1 MSAIDD
7 TLRRLEYTRRRR
19 QALSLAVFGGV
30 LVLLWMGLQY
40 LSFEPSE
47 LVDQFSTWTTWLEAF
62 LTPNFAD
69 FSLHAIENELTGWNG
84 LFGTLGYL
92 LTNPVDGFE
101 MLLESFTEGKETT
114 LLGLSVVTIVI
125 GLCGTILGFPFA
137 LLFGVLGSER
147 VTPFP
152 FNFIFRGVMSLIRA
166 IPALVWILIYVPLA
180 GISPVS
186 AVLAVAT
193 DTVGI
198 LGRLFTDEL
207 EEIDEGPI
215 EAIRSTGADQSQ
227 IVSFG
232 MLSQVSTSFIAWT
245 LYSLEINVRVAVSL
259 GVVGAGGLGRYIEL
273 KLRLL
278 DYGPAAA
285 GILLVVFIVLTVE
298 LTSTRIRARLRP
310 GEHDSKGLVQT
321 VRELGDAGKWVGRAE
336 PTTVGGGGSADEEQ
350 TDDGLTVEER
360 EPEED
365 EGTDDEPS

>member
-1 MSAIDD
+1 VSAIDD
-7 TLRRLEYTRRRR
+7 TLRRLERARWYR
-19 QALSLAVFGGV
+19 QGLTLLALGGV
-30 LVLLWMGLQY
+30 LLLLWLGLQY
-40 LSFEPSE
+40 LQFDAGE
-47 LVDQFSTWTTWLEAF
+47 LADQFSTWTTWIEAF
-62 LTPNFAD
+62 LTPNFTD
-69 FSLHAIENELTGWNG
+69 FSLYAIENELTGWAG
-84 LFGTLGYL
+84 LFGTLGYV
-92 LTNPVDGFE
+92 LTNPIDGFD
-101 MLLESFTEGKETT
+101 MVLRSFTDGKETT
-114 LLGLSVVTIVI
+114 LLGLSVITIVI
-125 GLCGTILGFPFA
+125 GVSGTILGFPFA

-215 EAIRSTGADQSQ
+215 EAIRSTGGDQSQ

-232 MLSQVSTSFIAWT
+232 MLSQVSTSFVAWT

-259 GVVGAGGLGRYIEL
+259 GVVGAGGIGRYIEL

-285 GILLVVFIVLTVE
+285 GILLVVVIVLAVE
-298 LTSTRIRARLRP
+298 VTSTRIRARLRP
-310 GEHDSKGLVQT
+310 SEHESKGFLDA
-321 VRELGDAGKWVGRAE
+321 VRDLGDAGKWMGA
-336 PTTVGGGGSADEEQ
+336 TGGPDTESADDEE
-350 TDDGLTVEER
+350 DGDGLTVEEM
-360 EPEED
+360 
-365 EGTDDEPS
+365 DDEPDDGGD

>member
-7 TLRRLEYTRRRR
+7 TLRRLESARRRR
-19 QALSLAVFGGV
+19 QLLTLVAFLGVFGVLWLSLRYIQFNHG
-30 LVLLWMGLQY
+30 
-40 LSFEPSE
+40 E
-47 LVDQFSTWTTWLEAF
+47 LIDQFSTWTEWLSAF
-62 LTPNFAD
+62 LSPNFVD
-69 FSLHAIENELTGWNG
+69 FSLYAIQNDLTGWAG
-84 LFGTLGYL
+84 VTGTAGYL
-92 LTNPVDGFE
+92 LSNPVAGFE
-101 MLLESFTEGKETT
+101 MLLNSFTDGKNTT

-125 GLCGTILGFPFA
+125 GLSGTILGFPFA

-166 IPALVWILIYVPLA
+166 IPALVWILIYIPLA

-193 DTVGI
+193 DTIGI

-215 EAIRSTGADQSQ
+215 EAIRSTGAKQSQ
-227 IVSFG
+227 VVSFG
-232 MLSQVSTSFIAWT
+232 MLSQVSTAFIAWT

-273 KLRLL
+273 KIRLL

-285 GILLVVFIVLTVE
+285 GILIVVFIVLFVE
-298 LTSTRIRARLRP
+298 LSSTRIRARLRP
-310 GEHDSKGLVQT
+310 SQHESKGLL
-321 VRELGDAGKWVGRAE
+321 ESLKDLGDSGKWLGAGAM
-336 PTTVGGGGSADEEQ
+336 PADAPGSEDDEE
-350 TDDGLTVEER
+350 VE
-360 EPEED
+360 
-365 EGTDDEPS
+365 